1 MDRQKP
7 AEAIVVAGVSARRA
21 ELVMSGHNA
30 RDAPATRIERDR
42 AAWGARSGIT
52 AALHRHRTPTTGGLV
67 FLSLSLPT
75 TGSRHRLRWQA
86 PPRLTFCARPRHDL
100 PYRPLRSPWRMPIW
114 I

>member
-1 MDRQKP
+1 MDRQKS
-7 AEAIVVAGVSARRA
+7 AEAIVVAGVSATRA

-75 TGSRHRLRWQA
+75 TRFRTSPKVASASALDLLRPA
-86 PPRLTFCARPRHDL
+86 TA
-100 PYRPLRSPWRMPIW
+100 
-114 I
+114 